1 MIIVS
6 CAIIEDRDGNVL
18 ATQRSPTMSLP
29 LKWEFPGGKVEPNET
44 PEQAIMR
51 EIMEELNIEIE
62 IKSRLEEV
70 IHEYPTFNI
79 TLIPFICNYIAGEL
93 KLYEHNQ
100 FLWLSPDTLLDLD
113 WAAADVPIVK
123 HYLKLS

>member
-29 LKWEFPGGKVEPNET
+29 LKWEFPGGKVESNEN

-51 EIMEELNIEIE
+51 EIVEELNIEIE
-62 IKSRLEEV
+62 IKAQLEEV
-70 IHEYPTFNI
+70 VHEYPTFSI
-79 TLIPFICNYIAGEL
+79 KRDPVDI
-93 KLYEHNQ
+93 
-100 FLWLSPDTLLDLD
+100 
-113 WAAADVPIVK
+113 
-123 HYLKLS
+123 